1 MAFLRKR
8 GKNYF
13 VVFMYRGKRYEK
25 ACKTSQR
32 PVADAIRRTI
42 ESQVASK
49 TFRIENV
56 QQQAQKTLFEYT
68 EEYLSYS
75 KTTKSAKTVEL
86 DTLSLRKLKN
96 FTGNVPLDSITTQ
109 RMEQFKSAL
118 AKEYSATTVNM
129 TLRSLTAAFAKA
141 IVWKYLEENPLKK
154 VEQIRVAD
162 EDGPFLTLED
172 IGNLRGVMEAGLYR
186 DFIETA
192 LYTGMRVSEI
202 CNLKWN
208 DIDFVAMK
216 IRVKNTEWF
225 STKSKKERTVPLHPN
240 LAGILGLR
248 GRVDHSPFV
257 FIRSDGKLVDRST
270 ANDKFREYSKLAGLD
285 PQFHFHSLRHTFASH
300 LAMKGVSLYFIQ
312 KILGHA
318 SIETTTRTYAHLQP
332 DPLMHAVK
340 ELDY

>member
-8 GKNYF
+8 GKNYA
-13 VVFMYRGKRYEK
+13 VVFIYRGKRYEK

-32 PVADAIRRTI
+32 PVAEAIRRTI

-49 TFRIENV
+49 TFKIENIE
-56 QQQAQKTLFEYT
+56 QQAQKTIGEFT

-75 KTTKSAKTVEL
+75 RTTKSRKTVEL
-86 DTLSLRKLKN
+86 DMLSLRKLRT
-96 FTGNVPLDSITTQ
+96 FAGNIPLDSITAQ
-109 RMEQFKSAL
+109 RMEQFKSTL
-118 AKEYSATTVNM
+118 AKEYSATTINM
-129 TLRSLTAAFAKA
+129 TLRSLSAAFAKA
-141 IVWKYLEENPLKK
+141 IVWKYLDENPLKK
-154 VEQIRVAD
+154 VEQIRIAE
-162 EDGPFLTLED
+162 EDGPFLTRED
-172 IGNLRGVMEAGLYR
+172 IGKLRGVMPAGLYR

-216 IRVKNTEWF
+216 IRVKNTESF

-240 LAGILGLR
+240 LSEILGLR
-248 GRVDHSPFV
+248 SRVDHLPFV
-257 FIRSDGKLVDRST
+257 FIRDDGKQVDRST
-270 ANDKFREYSKLAGLD
+270 ANDKFREYCMTAGLD
-285 PQFHFHSLRHTFASH
+285 PKFHFHSLRHTFASH

-318 SIETTTRTYAHLQP
+318 SIETTTRTYAHLMP
-332 DPLMHAVK
+332 DPLVHAVK

>member
-1 MAFLRKR
+1 
-8 GKNYF
+8 
-13 VVFMYRGKRYEK
+13 MYRGKRYEK

-32 PVADAIRRTI
+32 LIADAIRRTI
-42 ESQVASK
+42 ESQVATK
-49 TFRIENV
+49 TFKIENI
-56 QQQAQKTLFEYT
+56 QQQAQKTLEEFT

-75 KTTKSAKTVEL
+75 RTTKSPKTVEL
-86 DTLSLRKLKN
+86 DTLSLRKLRG
-96 FTGNVPLDSITTQ
+96 FAGNVPLDSITTQ
-109 RMEQFKSAL
+109 RMEQFKSTL
-118 AKEYSATTVNM
+118 AEEYSATTINM
-129 TLRSLTAAFAKA
+129 TLRSLSAAFAKA

-154 VEQIRVAD
+154 VEQIRVAE

-172 IGNLRGVMEAGLYR
+172 VNRLRGVMEPGLYR

-202 CNLKWN
+202 CNLQWS
-208 DIDFVAMK
+208 DIDFVGMK

-225 STKSKKERTVPLHPN
+225 STKSKRKRTVPLHPY
-240 LAGILGLR
+240 LSEILGLR
-248 GRVDHSPFV
+248 SRVDHSPFV
-257 FIRSDGKLVDRST
+257 FVRKDGNQVDRYT
-270 ANDKFREYSKLAGLD
+270 ANDKFKEYCKTAGLD

-318 SIETTTRTYAHLQP
+318 SIETTARTYAHLQP
-332 DPLMHAVK
+332 DPLVHAVK